1 MAVSSGGMARSTFTF
16 SSRIDSLSVRTGG
29 SIASLS
35 DLIID
40 AATDAIDFGTEAIT
54 LDLLDSI
61 AIDDVDP
68 GVAR

>member
-1 MAVSSGGMARSTFTF
+1 M
-16 SSRIDSLSVRTGG
+16 DSLLVGDARGRSRSGRDDHPGG

-35 DLIID
+35 DLIVD

-61 AIDDVDP
+61 AIDDVVP